1 MKHETE
7 TCPQEWKMPDQGDSH
22 RLVSALNKIRRCY
35 VCIVEVR
42 GVAIARGVYFLFII
56 KFHGIGVIMK
66 QQQRISARLLGRY
79 SRQADL
85 QAMFANV

>member
-22 RLVSALNKIRRCY
+22 RLVSALNKIWRCY

-56 KFHGIGVIMK
+56 THKVPWDRSNYEAAA
-66 QQQRISARLLGRY
+66 RISAR
-79 SRQADL
+79 
-85 QAMFANV
+85 